1 MMNIAH
7 RDKGWAAGPNNQR
20 ERFVPYFEALGEDRT
35 LTRQSV
41 TNLPAHNGYHS
52 IEILKKDKSIDG
64 EIILISAK
72 IHFDVRF
79 ELKSKFDIFYH

>member
-64 EIILISAK
+64 KIILISAK
-72 IHFDVRF
+72 I
-79 ELKSKFDIFYH
+79 I

>member
-64 EIILISAK
+64 KIIYAK
-72 IHFDVRF
+72 NNLR
-79 ELKSKFDIFYH
+79 S